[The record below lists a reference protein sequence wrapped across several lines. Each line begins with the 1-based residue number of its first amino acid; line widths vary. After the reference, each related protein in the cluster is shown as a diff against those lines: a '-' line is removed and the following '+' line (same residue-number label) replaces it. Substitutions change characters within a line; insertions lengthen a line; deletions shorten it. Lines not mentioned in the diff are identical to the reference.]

1 MGGANADL
9 GTTLQTPDRGSDF
22 AVSAVCRLTR
32 AWTHLVVLA
41 RTNVRCTV
49 LLLLSP
55 FLLPKREGD
64 DRDSV

>member
-1 MGGANADL
+1 MSP
-9 GTTLQTPDRGSDF
+9 TF

-32 AWTHLVVLA
+32 ACTHVVVLA

-49 LLLLSP
+49 LLLSLP
-55 FLLPKREGD
+55 FLLPEREGD